1 MPNPRVPSSSPHN
14 HKRVVLDRRHLN
26 ALRQRR
32 DAPGALAPRFQA
44 RRDALMRAALTRADA
59 GKPVAYRTVRRLA
72 AFYGITADTLI
83 DTQPWR
89 DSRATDSCIETP
101 GLEHLQCRAVLE
113 AVRTTGCGRLV
124 DVHGAAGSGKSRL
137 LGACV
142 SDARGAGYTCAVLHE
157 APPDAPTPPAPL
169 HSVTA
174 LMLAV
179 LGLDSIAHLDQARLA
194 PLVRERCWTLG
205 LPLAHIDA
213 CLSLLEG
220 ARRWPLPAVHL
231 LQTAALCA
239 LIQHCARLQPLLIAI
254 DGIGSAGWQLAMMLN
269 VLVPATL
276 EFPVLWLI
284 ATGQRPLSTQPART
298 PRLDAL
304 ARTTLHLAAPP
315 VRRDRADVASVH
327 RLARIV
333 SAHPTARPGRD
344 PLAAALG
351 AHRHV

>member
-1 MPNPRVPSSSPHN
+1 MPNPRVPSSLPHN
-14 HKRVVLDRRHLN
+14 HKRVLLDRRHLN

-32 DAPGALAPRFQA
+32 DAPGTLAPRFQA
-44 RRDALMRAALTRADA
+44 RRDALMRAALKRAEA
-59 GKPVAYRTVRRLA
+59 AKPVAYRTVRRLA

-89 DSRATDSCIETP
+89 ESRAADACIETP
-101 GLEHLQCRAVLE
+101 GLEHLQCRAVLD

-124 DVHGAAGSGKSRL
+124 DVRGAAGSGKSRL
-137 LGACV
+137 LNACLT
-142 SDARGAGYTCAVLHE
+142 DARGAGYTCAVLSE
-157 APPDAPTPPAPL
+157 GAPGALSPPAPL
-169 HSVTA
+169 HSVTT

-179 LGLDSIAHLDQARLA
+179 LGLETVAHLGQARLA

-220 ARRWPLPAVHL
+220 PRRWPLPAIHL

-254 DGIGSAGWQLAMMLN
+254 DGIHGADWQLAMMLN

-284 ATGQRPLSTQPART
+284 ATEQRAPATPSART

-333 SAHPTARPGRD
+333 SAHPAAQSAGD
-344 PLAAALG
+344 ALAAALG
-351 AHRHV
+351 AQKYV